1 MANISTST
9 NCNISFT
16 DQEKGILQKA
26 SEICKNIG
34 HELWH
39 SGNTD
44 EAEPVPDPPAAG
56 EPARKSRGGG
66 RKVSIDYGKIM
77 ALRDAKWSNKDIAEE
92 MGDDTGIGGGSGL
105 QLQEKERRC
114 RGTGRVTQAA
124 GGGMKESWVRK
135 R

>member
-92 MGDDTGIGGGSGL
+92 MGMTPESVAVAVHNYRKKNAG
-105 QLQEKERRC
+105 
-114 RGTGRVTQAA
+114 A
-124 GGGMKESWVRK
+124 GGQEG
-135 R
+135 